1 MKRVLLVGGAG
12 NLGYEIISN
21 ANKDVNYAV
30 IDDFSSSAVTKGEIS
45 SHSEYVV
52 DGDVSDVDQLN
63 CLFDQFRPTDVYY
76 LATNLGND
84 QQKQFI
90 SNVYGLKNTL
100 SLGEKFGQPHMYY
113 FQSFL
118 TRDSSQVIDEFTNIR
133 ALDSYSTWKLAGEF
147 LLKSYRGPHTNI
159 ILGSVLTSRLNLG
172 LIPTLITRIS
182 QGQSISITRS
192 TRDYVS
198 PSDFYDS
205 LQKILWSEIRP
216 QTLVLGSE
224 ISLSSETILL
234 LLCDILKIDISS
246 LDVNFV
252 NMSASNPASIELK
265 RSDFFRSVSKS
276 HNSELIAALQN
287 IVLFQSQTNFTI
299 RQHHDL
305 ESK

>member
-12 NLGYEIISN
+12 NLGFEIISRP
-21 ANKDVNYAV
+21 NKDVNYVV
-30 IDDFSSSAVTKGEIS
+30 IDDFSSSAVTKDEIS
-45 SHSEYVV
+45 SHSEYVL
-52 DGDVSDVDQLN
+52 DGDVSDLDQLN
-63 CLFDQFRPTDVYY
+63 GLFDQFRPTDVYY

-84 QQKQFI
+84 QQKQFE
-90 SNVYGLKNTL
+90 SNVYGLRNTMT
-100 SLGEKFGQPHMYY
+100 LGEKFGQPHIYY

-118 TRDSSQVIDEFTNIR
+118 TRDASQAIDEFTNIR

-172 LIPTLITRIS
+172 LIPTLITQIS
-182 QGQSISITRS
+182 QGQSISITPS

-205 LQKILWSEIRP
+205 LQKVLWSERHP

-224 ISLSSETILL
+224 ISMSSETILL
-234 LLCDILKIDISS
+234 LLCDILKINKSS

-252 NMSASNPASIELK
+252 SMSASNPASIELK
-265 RSDFFRSVSKS
+265 RGEFFESVSKT
-276 HNSELIAALQN
+276 HNSDLIAALKN
-287 IVLFQSQTNFTI
+287 IVSFQSQNNSTI